1 MAEANKKIL
10 IVEDEQVLSKALTE
24 RFTNE
29 GYQILTASDGELGLQ
44 MALKEEPDLIL
55 LDIVLP
61 KLDGMAMMRQ
71 LREGSVWG
79 KQVPVI
85 LLTNL
90 NVDDNMMDAITKDK
104 PAYYLVKTDWT
115 MDQIAEK
122 VKERLD
128 RVSADAKAEEV
139 TKV

>member
-1 MAEANKKIL
+1 MPEATKKIL
-10 IVEDEQVLSKALTE
+10 IVEDEALLIKTLSE
-24 RFTNE
+24 RFAKD
-29 GYQILTASDGELGLQ
+29 GYQILTAGDGELGLQ

-61 KLDGMAMMRQ
+61 KMDGIAMLKK
-71 LREGSVWG
+71 LREANTWS

-90 NVDDNMMDAITKDK
+90 NVDDQMIDTITRDK

-128 RVSADAKAEEV
+128 RVTQDAEAAA
-139 TKV
+139 KV

>member
-1 MAEANKKIL
+1 MPEATKKIL
-10 IVEDEQVLSKALTE
+10 IVEDEELLMKTLSERLAKDGYQVL
-24 RFTNE
+24 
-29 GYQILTASDGELGLQ
+29 TANDGELGLQ
-44 MALKEEPDLIL
+44 TALKEAPDVII

-61 KLDGMAMMRQ
+61 KMDGMAMLKK
-71 LREGSVWG
+71 LREVNTWS

-90 NVDDNMMDAITKDK
+90 NVDDQMIDAITRDK

-128 RVSADAKAEEV
+128 RVAQDAEAAA
-139 TKV
+139 KV

>member
-1 MAEANKKIL
+1 MAEATKKIL
-10 IVEDEQVLSKALTE
+10 IVEDEVLLVKTLSERFIEDGYQVL
-24 RFTNE
+24 
-29 GYQILTASDGELGLQ
+29 TAGDGELGLQ

-61 KLDGMAMMRQ
+61 KLDGMAMLKE
-71 LREGSVWG
+71 LREANTWS

-90 NVDDNMMDAITKDK
+90 NVDDAMIDAITRDK

-128 RVSADAKAEEV
+128 RVVQDAEAAA
-139 TKV
+139 KV

>member
-1 MAEANKKIL
+1 MPEATKKIL
-10 IVEDEQVLSKALTE
+10 IVEDEELLMKTLSERLAKDGYQVL
-24 RFTNE
+24 
-29 GYQILTASDGELGLQ
+29 TANDGELGLQ
-44 MALKEEPDLIL
+44 TALKEAPDVII

-61 KLDGMAMMRQ
+61 KMDGMAMLKK
-71 LREGSVWG
+71 LREVNTWS

-90 NVDDNMMDAITKDK
+90 NVDDQMIDAIARDK

-128 RVSADAKAEEV
+128 RVAQDAEAAA
-139 TKV
+139 KV